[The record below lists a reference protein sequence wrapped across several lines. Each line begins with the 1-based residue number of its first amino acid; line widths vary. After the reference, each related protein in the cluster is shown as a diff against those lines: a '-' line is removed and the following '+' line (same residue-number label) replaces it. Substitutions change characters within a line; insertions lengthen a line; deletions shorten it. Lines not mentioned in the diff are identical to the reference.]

1 MQTTVSLTLR
11 RFPVTVKDERTGEV
25 SKDTIVIDKEMLTAA
40 QRVGQSSKELIY
52 RVYNK
57 NGFKVLEIGKP
68 ERGNVTVLLDELF
81 KIGKQEA
88 KGRDIE

>member
-1 MQTTVSLTLR
+1 MQTTVTLTLR
-11 RFPVTVKDERTGEV
+11 RFPVVVKDGRTGEV
-25 SKDTIVIDKEMLTAA
+25 SRDTIVIDKETLSAA

-52 RVYNK
+52 RAYNK

-88 KGRDIE
+88 EHDAE